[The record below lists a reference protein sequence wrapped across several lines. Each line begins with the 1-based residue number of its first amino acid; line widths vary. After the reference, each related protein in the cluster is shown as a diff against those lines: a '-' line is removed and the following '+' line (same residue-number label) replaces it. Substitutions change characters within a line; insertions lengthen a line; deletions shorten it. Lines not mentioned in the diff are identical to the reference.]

1 VASAVVFEA
10 MKRKPTK
17 GSKAKPVGSEPEH
30 VTAETPP
37 PKLID
42 VTSVL
47 TDDPVPHLVLR
58 ASGVLDES
66 SLPDFFASAS
76 QSVLTSKAK
85 RVLVDLRGA
94 KITLSISDLHDLVKM
109 AATRFLGVVE
119 RLAIVPTESDILREK
134 FFEPALTSRGVPTL
148 ATVDYDEA
156 LYWLSSKLRP
166 GLS

>member
-1 VASAVVFEA
+1 
-10 MKRKPTK
+10 MKRKSTK
-17 GSKAKPVGSEPEH
+17 GGKAKPAGNEPAPVAVEPS
-30 VTAETPP
+30 A

-58 ASGVLDES
+58 ASGVLDEN
-66 SLPDFFASAS
+66 SLPDFFACAS
-76 QSVLTSKAK
+76 QLVLASKAK

-109 AATRFLGVVE
+109 AATGFSGVVD

-148 ATVDYDEA
+148 ATADYDEA